1 MSNNSLLSQQFE
13 KHFKHLS
20 HCLLHYT
27 TSEKWSM
34 WTKGLEQLSVQ
45 TWQFAFNEKYSW
57 FSPRAFFKG
66 GLCHGRK
73 RSVMLTLESLL
84 RCCLIRES
92 PWLPL
97 THLPSRAATPF
108 SLSQWT
114 PPGLASLC
122 CNKYMFSSFYCE
134 ILGWRK
140 VILVIVQIFE
150 DRIFFLSSP
159 NYTYIICRA
168 ISHRKVFQVPKAPAH
183 PPLDALCLENAPHAS

>member
-1 MSNNSLLSQQFE
+1 MKNTSNISAIACYIMPQVRNGR
-13 KHFKHLS
+13 
-20 HCLLHYT
+20 CRPRD
-27 TSEKWSM
+27 WNN
-34 WTKGLEQLSVQ
+34 SVQ

-84 RCCLIRES
+84 RCFLIREPPS
-92 PWLPL
+92 LPL

-108 SLSQWT
+108 SLSQRT

-122 CNKYMFSSFYCE
+122 CNKYMFPSFYCE
-134 ILGWRK
+134 IFGWRK

-159 NYTYIICRA
+159 N
-168 ISHRKVFQVPKAPAH
+168 
-183 PPLDALCLENAPHAS
+183 